1 MFFYI
6 IALIPL
12 IIGVYGL
19 IFTCR
24 NKNNMPFGLFGV
36 NQKNY
41 EVINK
46 KEFNNVM
53 IKQSLFISLCSIFV
67 AVFIFIR
74 KSPTA
79 CMYLLFI
86 PLIQLLFT
94 KVSRKYL
101 KENNNG

>member
-12 IIGVYGL
+12 ILGIYGL
-19 IFTCR
+19 IFTFR

-53 IKQSLFISLCSIFV
+53 IKQSLFIALYSILV
-67 AVFIFIR
+67 ALFIFIR

-79 CMYLLFI
+79 CMYLSFI
-86 PLIQLLFT
+86 PAIQLLFT
-94 KVSRKYL
+94 KISKKHL
-101 KENNNG
+101 KENNNL